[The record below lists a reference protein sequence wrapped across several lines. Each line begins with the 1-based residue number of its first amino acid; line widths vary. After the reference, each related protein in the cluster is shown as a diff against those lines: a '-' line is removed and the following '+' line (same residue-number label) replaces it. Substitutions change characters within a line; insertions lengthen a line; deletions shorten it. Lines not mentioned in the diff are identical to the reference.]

1 MASGVEWCCSKGEK
15 HGFITNWNMIGTKN
29 GGKSELGV
37 YQSPPVRI
45 AQLFFGGP
53 AAAARL
59 NPSRSPLG
67 AAVDL
72 EQHKS
77 ESLN

>member
-1 MASGVEWCCSKGEK
+1 MNPSLREGEQ
-15 HGFITNWNMIGTKN
+15 WRLELN
-29 GGKSELGV
+29 GAA
-37 YQSPPVRI
+37 QSPPVRI

-59 NPSRSPLG
+59 NPSRKSLG

-72 EQHKS
+72 EKH
-77 ESLN
+77 

>member
-1 MASGVEWCCSKGEK
+1 MNPSLREGEQ
-15 HGFITNWNMIGTKN
+15 WRLELN
-29 GGKSELGV
+29 GAA
-37 YQSPPVRI
+37 QSPPVRI

-67 AAVDL
+67 AAVNL